1 MIGWSRR
8 HLLLS
13 VGALLGC
20 LCLLLPSP
28 LLHPSLPALTAV
40 SASRPPPAATASGS
54 SQTATAGG
62 STEPTGS
69 SPLQVVDPADPS
81 TWRCRPGLYKGRFPP
96 CPALLQVLIPS
107 RAQPNNIPRR
117 EIIRYNLQR
126 SFDASR
132 FSLAY
137 YFLVSFNGDPGAW
150 EGLLAENATHGDIFL
165 APLDRT
171 KATPELISD
180 SDMVKKVWHE
190 MADATAVGAARGWQP
205 RYWAKFDDDVTVL
218 WDRFL
223 PVLDKDMPREGLLWC
238 AQGTGAYAGKGGYS
252 GLYCNGPYLLSI
264 GVVNKIASDARQAS
278 VEDLYAG
285 DTSKVWEYNDG

>member
-1 MIGWSRR
+1 M
-8 HLLLS
+8 
-13 VGALLGC
+13 
-20 LCLLLPSP
+20 
-28 LLHPSLPALTAV
+28 
-40 SASRPPPAATASGS
+40 
-54 SQTATAGG
+54 
-62 STEPTGS
+62 
-69 SPLQVVDPADPS
+69 
-81 TWRCRPGLYKGRFPP
+81 YKGRFPP
-96 CPALLQVLIPS
+96 CPSLLQVLIPS
-107 RAQPNNIPRR
+107 RAQPSNIPRR

-180 SDMVKKVWHE
+180 RDMVKKVWHE
-190 MADATAVGAARGWQP
+190 MADATAAGAARGWQP
-205 RYWAKFDDDVTVL
+205 RFWAKFDDDVTVL

-223 PVLDKDMPREGLLWC
+223 PVLEKDMPREGLLWC
-238 AQGTGAYAGKGGYS
+238 AQGTGAYAGNGGYS

-264 GVVNKIASDARQAS
+264 DVVNKIASDARQAS

-285 DTSKVWEYNDG
+285 DTSKVWEYNDGERFTRVKFEARARKKGAGAYISPSSSPQLCEQTTSSSAATMTTKI